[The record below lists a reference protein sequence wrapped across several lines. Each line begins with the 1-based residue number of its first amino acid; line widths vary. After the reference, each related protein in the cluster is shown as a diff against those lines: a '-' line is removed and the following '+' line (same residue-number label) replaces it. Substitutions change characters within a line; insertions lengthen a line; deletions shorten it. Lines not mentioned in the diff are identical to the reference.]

1 MTDPNI
7 KKIAS
12 ILKENSDS
20 IYAHVRY
27 NAAHKTWE
35 VWIKTEPAEVN
46 FKNHGEA
53 EDRAETLNFE
63 YAARKVWEGL
73 VKELGMV

>member
-1 MTDPNI
+1 MTTPNV

-20 IYAHVRY
+20 IHAHVRY

-35 VWIKTEPAEVN
+35 VWVRSEPAEVN
-46 FKNHGEA
+46 FNRHDDA

-63 YAARKVWEGL
+63 FMARKVWEGM
-73 VKELGMV
+73 VREMGMA